1 MQDARGAAP
10 LIKAWLQTCRSNRTC
25 LPERPFFFL
34 FPALSGIPPGIRP
47 FCPFPPFSLSFS
59 LSLSLFLSF
68 FLFLPLA
75 SILRTSAMRTCLLR
89 GWALHLPLASVIC
102 IWHDIRSHFAQT
114 LDNRLSK
121 GASRTLAPEAMFAF
135 SVSTGLRAA
144 VRGLAS
150 TLTARRPIPA

>member
-1 MQDARGAAP
+1 MPFESNVLAG
-10 LIKAWLQTCRSNRTC
+10 KA
-25 LPERPFFFL
+25 FL
-34 FPALSGIPPGIRP
+34 FSFSRPLRDPARHPPVLPLSPPG
-47 FCPFPPFSLSFS
+47 SLALCFALCHSVTV
-59 LSLSLFLSF
+59 SF
-68 FLFLPLA
+68 FLCLPLA
-75 SILRTSAMRTCLLR
+75 SILRTFAMRTCLLR